1 MTAFSKGTK
10 VEWNWGNG
18 TGTGKIDTVYTKD
31 VTRKIKGT
39 DVTRNASEDEPAYYI
54 VQDDGDAVLKSHSE
68 VTQA

>member
-31 VTRKIKGT
+31 VSRKIKGT